1 MRMTKR
7 LILIFIALIIRPSA
21 VFGESRESPNPHLEF
36 RDHLD
41 YPELDLEDG
50 QVDEPADYEDQGG
63 DTEGGE
69 SADYEDQDDADDDAD
84 EGADIDEDQVDAY
97 DDADVDESTVD
108 EDQVDAY
115 DGDTDSGADVDESAV
130 YEDQDDARPPAAKSK
145 KNKIRER
152 KKRKSRRRSAPPAP
166 PSEQSYSDQ
175 ANFQRHYDRPT
186 QKTHKAKRK
195 DRGSHKQVSPKLPG
209 KIIGTIVSSTPENSR
224 IIFKQSRRLRLVS
237 VGEKLGLN
245 YRVIAI
251 SQKDITLRRKNSLLV
266 LPLADW

>member
-7 LILIFIALIIRPSA
+7 LILIFIALTIRPSV

-50 QVDEPADYEDQGG
+50 QIDEPADYEDQGDDTEG
-63 DTEGGE
+63 DDTEGGE
-69 SADYEDQDDADDDAD
+69 SADYEDQDGADDDV
-84 EGADIDEDQVDAY
+84 DEDQVDAY

-130 YEDQDDARPPAAKSK
+130 YEDQDDARPRAAKSK
-145 KNKIRER
+145 KNKRRER

-186 QKTHKAKRK
+186 QKTHKATRK
-195 DRGSHKQVSPKLPG
+195 GRGSHKQVSPKLPG